1 MTLASRRLPGQ
12 DKRIFAVV
20 TLKRAWRAARQI
32 LMGVWLWHLPQPHPH
47 QDCVCPQSGQPQ
59 AFADVLGRVCVCPGC
74 QVALGADLCQNPQAM
89 SAQPNSSVV
98 AVIGGGPAGLMAA
111 ETLAAGGA
119 RVDLYEANP
128 SVGRKFLV
136 AGKGGLNLTHAEA
149 REAFLDRYGDR
160 RPDLAQIIDA
170 FDPAAVRAWA
180 AGLGFETFVG
190 SSGHVFPMDMKA
202 APLLRAWRQRLATS
216 GVTVHVRHRWLGW
229 GTDGTLRFATPDG
242 ERTAAPDAAILALGG
257 GSWPQTGSDG
267 VWVSLL
273 AACGVA
279 VAPLRPA
286 NCGFDA
292 AWSDHFRERFAGAPL
307 QTVEIRFEDRPDRPF
322 HGRGAC
328 VITATGIEG
337 SLIYA
342 ASARLRDALETAGAA
357 TLFLDLAPDRTA
369 AQLAERLRR
378 PRGSRSLSSHVARQA
393 GLKGVKMGLLRE
405 LAADVDLA
413 DPDRLAAA
421 IKRLPLRLLA
431 PRPLA
436 EAISSAGGV
445 PFAALDQRLM
455 LRAAARGLLRRG
467 DAGLGDA
474 HRRLSAHGLLCHR
487 PLGRPRCAG
496 LVGRKSST
504 FPTRD

>member
-1 MTLASRRLPGQ
+1 MTSL
-12 DKRIFAVV
+12 
-20 TLKRAWRAARQI
+20 
-32 LMGVWLWHLPQPHPH
+32 
-47 QDCVCPQSGQPQ
+47 
-59 AFADVLGRVCVCPGC
+59 
-74 QVALGADLCQNPQAM
+74 NPTP
-89 SAQPNSSVV
+89 PNV

-149 REAFLDRYGDR
+149 REAFLDHYGDR

-190 SSGHVFPMDMKA
+190 SSGHVFPTNMKA
-202 APLLRAWRQRLATS
+202 APLLRAWRQRLAAS
-216 GVTVHVRHRWLGW
+216 AVTVHVRHRWLGW
-229 GTDGTLRFATPDG
+229 ADDGALRFATPSG
-242 ERTAAPDAAILALGG
+242 ERRVTPAAVILALGG
-257 GSWPQTGSDG
+257 GSWPRTGSDG
-267 VWVSLL
+267 GWVSLL
-273 AACGVA
+273 AARGVP

-342 ASARLRDALETAGAA
+342 ASARLRDAIETAGAA

-405 LAADVDLA
+405 LAADADLA

-445 PFAALDQRLM
+445 PFAALDARLM
-455 LRAAARGLLRRG
+455 LAALPGVFCAGEMVDWEAPTGGYLLTACFATGRWAARGALAWLAENRPIPDPGLTRRADRRPCRRG
-467 DAGLGDA
+467 KACPSSVPTKCPPLPQRNAGQDQS
-474 HRRLSAHGLLCHR
+474 RSTCHAER
-487 PLGRPRCAG
+487 SEASRVPF
-496 LVGRKSST
+496 VGRALRHASS
-504 FPTRD
+504 PAS